1 MKNITLIISIFFI
14 SSCYHSLING
24 GLENSGST
32 ITGANFRFIAK
43 VQGEASIERLF
54 NIRVQP
60 GDLYARAMADI
71 TKKTDLFHDLKIGLI
86 NITYDYRVDHY
97 FLVYSIETVTI
108 TADVIEYL
116 D

>member
-14 SSCYHSLING
+14 SSCYNSLING

-32 ITGANFRFIAK
+32 ITGANFRYISK

-60 GDLYARAMADI
+60 GDIYARAMADI
-71 TKKTDLFHDLKIGLI
+71 TAKIDLYHGSKKGLI
-86 NITYDYRVDHY
+86 NVTYDYRVDCY
-97 FLVYSIETVTI
+97 FIVCFETVII
-108 TADVIEYL
+108 TADVVEYL